1 MENTT
6 RSTVVVVDHVSTKK
20 LHPLYAQYDGQCTA
34 QPSYVELDLD
44 SGNLGADY
52 SSAIGGGVPIRVW
65 EGDVV
70 RYDVDPHL
78 TASEIND
85 LLDEIAPIAQEWIDA
100 RQGDGL
106 DSDTISY
113 VIDAEFKIQQL
124 CEGRVTESG
133 GVWDAQTWV
142 EADGSNPP
150 LSKLSDIDEIEL
162 NLVTLAVRQ
171 GSKKLRHDS
180 TDADLDKI
188 AKTLRGI
195 AEDDGLITLEN
206 LDEYLIDQ
214 RDMLQR
220 EKED

>member
-1 MENTT
+1 MGNTT
-6 RSTVVVVDHVSTKK
+6 RSTAVVVDHVSTKT

-34 QPSYVELDLD
+34 QPSYVELDLE
-44 SGNLGADY
+44 SGNLSADY

-70 RYDVDPHL
+70 RYDVDCHL
-78 TASEIND
+78 TADEINT

-106 DSDTISY
+106 DSDTISF

-133 GVWDAQTWV
+133 GVWDAEEW
-142 EADGSNPP
+142 AG
-150 LSKLSDIDEIEL
+150 EL
-162 NLVTLAVRQ
+162 THDNI
-171 GSKKLRHDS
+171 GLRHDS
-180 TDADLDKI
+180 SDADLDEI
-188 AKTLRGI
+188 AAMLREI
-195 AEDDGLITLEN
+195 AAIDNPGPITLKN
-206 LDEYLIDQ
+206 VDEYLIDQ
-214 RDMLQR
+214 RDILQK

>member
-6 RSTVVVVDHVSTKK
+6 RSTAVVVDHVSTKT
-20 LHPLYAQYDGQCTA
+20 LHPLYVQYDGQCTA

-52 SSAIGGGVPIRVW
+52 SSAVGGGVPIRVF

-70 RYDVDPHL
+70 RFDVDPHL

-100 RQGDGL
+100 RQGDEL

-113 VIDAEFKIQQL
+113 VIDAGFKIQQL
-124 CEGRVTESG
+124 CERRTTESG
-133 GVWDAQTWV
+133 GVWDAGDWAISLTP
-142 EADGSNPP
+142 D
-150 LSKLSDIDEIEL
+150 DI
-162 NLVTLAVRQ
+162 
-171 GSKKLRHDS
+171 GLRHDS
-180 TDADLDKI
+180 TDADLDEI

-195 AEDDGLITLEN
+195 AEDDGPITLVS

-214 RDMLQR
+214 RDILQK